1 MAAARI
7 FVREP
12 DLLIFDDLSSAL
24 DVETEQ
30 QFWECLFAKQDYT
43 CLLVSHR
50 QLAFQH
56 AHRIIVLK
64 DGQIAAEGTLS
75 DLALVERRNAP
86 AIRRENMNDTDGKRE

>member
-30 QFWECLFAKQDYT
+30 QFWERLFAKRDYT

-50 QLAFQH
+50 RFAFQH
-56 AHRIIVLK
+56 AHHIIVLK
-64 DGQIAAEGTLS
+64 DGQMQPRERYQTWLESS
-75 DLALVERRNAP
+75 DEMR
-86 AIRRENMNDTDGKRE
+86 